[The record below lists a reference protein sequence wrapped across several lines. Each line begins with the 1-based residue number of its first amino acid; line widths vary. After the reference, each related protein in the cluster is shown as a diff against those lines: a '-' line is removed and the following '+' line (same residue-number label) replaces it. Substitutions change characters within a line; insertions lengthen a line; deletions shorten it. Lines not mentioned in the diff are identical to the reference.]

1 MVTYWVYGPSFD
13 IASKFEP
20 TTGRIHFAILLRVI
34 SYIINEV
41 FCLRFRFGWKWLRAG
56 NWWNDPEIPE
66 NKKEKNCKAVDIGAT
81 Q

>member
-13 IASKFEP
+13 LSSKSSVELPFE
-20 TTGRIHFAILLRVI
+20 RVI
-34 SYIINEV
+34 SHVINN
-41 FCLRFRFGWKWLRAG
+41 FLFLHFRLGWKWLRAG